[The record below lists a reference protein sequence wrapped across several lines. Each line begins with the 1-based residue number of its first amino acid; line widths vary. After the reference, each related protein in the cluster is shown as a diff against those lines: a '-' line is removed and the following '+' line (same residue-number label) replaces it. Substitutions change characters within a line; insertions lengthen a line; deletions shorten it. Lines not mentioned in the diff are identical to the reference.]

1 MTPVLEEIGRMFE
14 ELEIFI
20 PELTIAGEIVQAIS
34 DKVTNPALAATSQ
47 QRAPEGK
54 VVLGTVQGDL
64 HNIGKN
70 MVSLMLGV
78 HGFTVIDLGT
88 NVPPAEFVTRAEKE
102 RADIIGLSALLTTTL
117 PYMRDVLDRLVA
129 LGLRDKYRVI
139 IGGAPTSPDI
149 ARQFGADAYG
159 VNAAEAVRICR
170 ELMAGRQPA

>member
-1 MTPVLEEIGRMFE
+1 
-14 ELEIFI
+14 
-20 PELTIAGEIVQAIS
+20 
-34 DKVTNPALAATSQ
+34 
-47 QRAPEGK
+47 
-54 VVLGTVQGDL
+54 
-64 HNIGKN
+64 
-70 MVSLMLGV
+70 
-78 HGFTVIDLGT
+78 
-88 NVPPAEFVTRAEKE
+88 VTRAEKE